1 MTDLRGDGA
10 HHLSLSKAV
19 PLLFTEL
26 PRALYFGNSRGTEGT
41 KERLRQSELFQL
53 PLCFFLTPF
62 AFRYALRA
70 RSSYPSRAAR

>member
-26 PRALYFGNSRGTEGT
+26 AAERVNVVGNYSPRVGA
-41 KERLRQSELFQL
+41 
-53 PLCFFLTPF
+53 
-62 AFRYALRA
+62 
-70 RSSYPSRAAR
+70 